1 MILDEELG
9 GSYLVNKINIK
20 PEEKFLGAP
29 SWGKVASLANGLG
42 VDLLTELISLARDLG
57 YSPLA

>member
-20 PEEKFLGAP
+20 PEEKSLLLLP
-29 SWGKVASLANGLG
+29 WGKVASLASGLG
-42 VDLLTELISLARDLG
+42 VDPLTELVSLARDLV
-57 YSPLA
+57 